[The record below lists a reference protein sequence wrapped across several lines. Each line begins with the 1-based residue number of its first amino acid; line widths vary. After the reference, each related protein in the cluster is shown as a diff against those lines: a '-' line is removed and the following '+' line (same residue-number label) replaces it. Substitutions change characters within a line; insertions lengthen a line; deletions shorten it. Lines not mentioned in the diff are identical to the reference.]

1 MGYVLKINGKT
12 MPTPKH
18 NGVTISE
25 NKIWSTNTGRSMNG
39 EMQGTIIAIK
49 KKAEIE
55 FPLLTPSQ
63 VDLINNEVSNISKP
77 FIPVEI
83 TYPTGGTKTFNAY
96 AGDIAH
102 PVYGLVKGVHCV
114 VGFKLDL
121 IER

>member
-55 FPLLTPSQ
+55 FPLLTPTQ
-63 VDLINNEVSNISKP
+63 VDLINNEVSNVSKP

-83 TYPTGGTKTFNAY
+83 TYPSGGTKTFNAY
-96 AGDIAH
+96 CGDVAY
-102 PVYGLVKGVHCV
+102 PVYGLVKGEHCV

>member
-1 MGYVLKINGKT
+1 MGYVLKINGVL

-55 FPLLTPSQ
+55 FPLLTPTQ
-63 VDLINNEVSNISKP
+63 VDLINNEVSSVSKP

-83 TYPTGGTKTFNAY
+83 TYPSGGTKTFNAY
-96 AGDIAH
+96 AGDVAYPI
-102 PVYGLVKGVHCV
+102 YGLVRGKYCV

-121 IER
+121 IEK

>member
-1 MGYVLKINGKT
+1 MGYVLKINGVS

-55 FPLLTPSQ
+55 FPLLTPRQ
-63 VDLINNEVSNISKP
+63 VDLINNEVSSVSKP

-83 TYPTGGTKTFNAY
+83 TYPSGETKTFNAY
-96 AGDIAH
+96 CGDVAY
-102 PVYGLVKGVHCV
+102 PVYGLVRGEYCV

-121 IER
+121 IEK

>member
-55 FPLLTPSQ
+55 FPLLTPTQ
-63 VDLINNEVSNISKP
+63 VNLINNEVSNVSKP

-83 TYPTGGTKTFNAY
+83 TYPSGGTKTFNAY
-96 AGDIAH
+96 SGDVAY
-102 PVYGLVKGVHCV
+102 PVYGLVKGKYCV

-121 IER
+121 IEK

>member
-1 MGYVLKINGKT
+1 MGYVLKINGVS

-55 FPLLTPSQ
+55 FPLLTPRQ
-63 VDLINNEVSNISKP
+63 VDLINSEVSNVSKP

-83 TYPTGGTKTFNAY
+83 TYPSGGTKTFNAY
-96 AGDIAH
+96 AGDVAYPI
-102 PVYGLVKGVHCV
+102 YGLVRGKYCV

-121 IER
+121 IEK

>member
-18 NGVTISE
+18 NGVTIRE
-25 NKIWSTNTGRSMNG
+25 NKFWSTNTRRSING

-55 FPLLTPSQ
+55 FPLLTPTQ
-63 VDLINNEVSNISKP
+63 VDLINNEVSNVSKP

-83 TYPTGGTKTFNAY
+83 TYPSGGTKTFNAY
-96 AGDIAH
+96 CGDVAY
-102 PVYGLVKGVHCV
+102 PVYGLVKGKYCV

-121 IER
+121 IEK

>member
-1 MGYVLKINGKT
+1 MGYVLKINGVL

-25 NKIWSTNTGRSMNG
+25 NKIWSTNTGRAMNG

-55 FPLLTPSQ
+55 FPLLTPTQ
-63 VDLINNEVSNISKP
+63 VDLINNEVSNVSKP

-83 TYPTGGTKTFNAY
+83 TYPSGGTKTFNAY
-96 AGDIAH
+96 AGDVAYPI
-102 PVYGLVKGVHCV
+102 YGLVRGKYCV

-121 IER
+121 IEK